1 MSYLEKYKERK
12 LIIYGTGIFICSYIF
27 AFLYSFFAN
36 TETSGSENGIVL
48 LPLIYGVLIAPVIEE
63 LIFRGIYTKK
73 NIFLW
78 FYIIGVTSY
87 ILLLKAYI
95 GIPVFLI
102 HLWILISQKKE
113 ENKYVS
119 LGYFLN
125 AFLFSVMHINLS
137 EDIGVITLLQTSIR
151 LGIGLILIWLVLNF
165 NLLVSIIVHSLHN
178 FIVFLIQFIAVS
190 SMSDMDITKTVDI
203 NSHRLEWKTNNDIF
217 LKEKRLLFSN
227 DTLKGYNCTF
237 QELLSFRGVS
247 INNDTV
253 DFNTVFKKQKYDIL
267 LIKKDSLSAQIT
279 EQQLTELLL
288 KAGILNKTVRK

>member
-1 MSYLEKYKERK
+1 MNYLEKYKERK

-125 AFLFSVMHINLS
+125 AFLFFVMHINLS

-203 NSHRLEWKTNNDIF
+203 NSHRLEWKTNNDI
-217 LKEKRLLFSN
+217 
-227 DTLKGYNCTF
+227 GYTN
-237 QELLSFRGVS
+237 LASS
-247 INNDTV
+247 
-253 DFNTVFKKQKYDIL
+253 
-267 LIKKDSLSAQIT
+267 
-279 EQQLTELLL
+279 
-288 KAGILNKTVRK
+288 